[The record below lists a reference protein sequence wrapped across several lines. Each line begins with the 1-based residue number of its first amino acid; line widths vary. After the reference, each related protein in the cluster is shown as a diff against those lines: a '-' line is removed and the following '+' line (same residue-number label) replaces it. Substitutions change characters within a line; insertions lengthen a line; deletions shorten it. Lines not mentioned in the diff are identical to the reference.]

1 MELEKFNR
9 QLKLMSMLAG
19 NTSLNV
25 EQVARRL
32 GMSRRTV
39 YRYIRTFKESALFSV
54 EQSGDVFRISRDS
67 PFIREISDNVSFS
80 EEEAAV
86 IAGLLA
92 SAGGNSIQ
100 LRSLRN
106 KIGRIYNYRVL
117 EEPEADRRT
126 ARNLSQ
132 LYEAVKLHRVAVL
145 KNYHSLHGGS
155 VADRTVEPFAFLNS
169 NDDVR
174 CYELASGENKTFKV
188 ARAEEVIVLDL
199 MWSNAGRHE
208 SYYTPVRLLGQ
219 GDTPRGAKAYGT
231 RRTNPSR
238 GTPGCR
244 GLPCACGRREFHARH
259 PGVRL
264 LRHRTLCARAA
275 FGGGNR
281 KTGGVQGTYRPRSCT
296 FNKEI
301 RFVTQTV
308 TDKKFLCFVKTNL

>member
-174 CYELASGENKTFKV
+174 CYELGSGRNKTFKV
-188 ARAEEVIVLDL
+188 ARAEEVVVLDL
-199 MWSNAGRHE
+199 TWNNEDRHE
-208 SYYTPVRLLGQ
+208 SYFTDLFGFSGRETSRVVLRLTG
-219 GDTPRGAKAYGT
+219 
-231 RRTNPSR
+231 
-238 GTPGCR
+238 
-244 GLPCACGRREFHARH
+244 
-259 PGVRL
+259 
-264 LRHRTLCARAA
+264 RAA
-275 FGGGNR
+275 RILCEERPAAAACLVRDGGDGFTLDTR
-281 KTGGVQGTYRPRSCT
+281 VCDFCGVG
-296 FNKEI
+296 
-301 RFVTQTV
+301 RFVLGLHSEVEIVEPAEFKEHIAREAALLT
-308 TDKKFLCFVKTNL
+308 KKFGL

>member
-19 NTSLNV
+19 NISLNV

-174 CYELASGENKTFKV
+174 CYELGSGRNKTFKV
-188 ARAEEVIVLDL
+188 ARAEEVVVLDL
-199 MWSNAGRHE
+199 TWNNEDRHE
-208 SYYTPVRLLGQ
+208 SYFTDLFGFSGRETSRVVLRLTG
-219 GDTPRGAKAYGT
+219 
-231 RRTNPSR
+231 
-238 GTPGCR
+238 
-244 GLPCACGRREFHARH
+244 
-259 PGVRL
+259 
-264 LRHRTLCARAA
+264 RAA
-275 FGGGNR
+275 RILCEERPAATACLVRDGGDGFTLDTR
-281 KTGGVQGTYRPRSCT
+281 VCDFCGVG
-296 FNKEI
+296 
-301 RFVTQTV
+301 RFVLGLHSEVEIVEPAEFKEHIAREAALLT
-308 TDKKFLCFVKTNL
+308 KKFGL

>member
-1 MELEKFNR
+1 MRRKSAVSPEKRNFVAMELEKFNR
-9 QLKLMSMLAG
+9 QLRLVAMLAG
-19 NTSLNV
+19 NTSLGV
-25 EQVARRL
+25 EQVAARL

-39 YRYIRTFKESALFSV
+39 YRYIRTLRESRLFSV

-86 IAGLLA
+86 MAGLLA
-92 SAGGNSIQ
+92 SAGGNSMQ

-199 MWSNAGRHE
+199 MWSNTGRHE
-208 SYYTPVRLLGQ
+208 SYFTDLFGFSGRETSRVVLRLTG
-219 GDTPRGAKAYGT
+219 
-231 RRTNPSR
+231 
-238 GTPGCR
+238 
-244 GLPCACGRREFHARH
+244 
-259 PGVRL
+259 
-264 LRHRTLCARAA
+264 RAA
-275 FGGGNR
+275 RILCEERPAAAACLVRDGGDFMLDTRVCDFCGI
-281 KTGGVQGTYRPRSCT
+281 G
-296 FNKEI
+296 
-301 RFVTQTV
+301 RFVLGLHSEVEIVEPAEFKEHIAREAALLT
-308 TDKKFLCFVKTNL
+308 KKFGL

>member
-19 NTSLNV
+19 NISLNV

-54 EQSGDVFRISRDS
+54 EQSGDVFRISRAS

-92 SAGGNSIQ
+92 SAGGNSMQ

-174 CYELASGENKTFKV
+174 CYELASGEN
-188 ARAEEVIVLDL
+188 LC
-199 MWSNAGRHE
+199 
-208 SYYTPVRLLGQ
+208 
-219 GDTPRGAKAYGT
+219 GAIPAGT
-231 RRTNPSR
+231 RVITPTCSASR
-238 GTPGCR
+238 AKR
-244 GLPCACGRREFHARH
+244 HAAW
-259 PGVRL
+259 
-264 LRHRTLCARAA
+264 C
-275 FGGGNR
+275 
-281 KTGGVQGTYRPRSCT
+281 
-296 FNKEI
+296 
-301 RFVTQTV
+301 
-308 TDKKFLCFVKTNL
+308 

>member
-86 IAGLLA
+86 MAGLLA
-92 SAGGNSIQ
+92 SAGGNSMQ

-155 VADRTVEPFAFLNS
+155 VADRTVEPFAFLSS

-174 CYELASGENKTFKV
+174 CYELGSGHNKTFKV
-188 ARAEEVIVLDL
+188 ARAEEVVVLDL
-199 MWSNAGRHE
+199 TWNNEDRHE
-208 SYYTPVRLLGQ
+208 SYFTDLFGFSGRETSRVVLRL
-219 GDTPRGAKAYGT
+219 T
-231 RRTNPSR
+231 
-238 GTPGCR
+238 
-244 GLPCACGRREFHARH
+244 GLAA
-259 PGVRL
+259 
-264 LRHRTLCARAA
+264 RTLCEERPAA
-275 FGGGNR
+275 AACLVRDGGDGFTLDTR
-281 KTGGVQGTYRPRSCT
+281 VCDFCGIG
-296 FNKEI
+296 
-301 RFVTQTV
+301 RFVLGLHSEVEIVEPAEFKEHIAREAALLT
-308 TDKKFLCFVKTNL
+308 KKFGL

>member
-39 YRYIRTFKESALFSV
+39 YRYIRTLRESRLFSV

-86 IAGLLA
+86 MAGLLA
-92 SAGGNSIQ
+92 SAGGNSMQ

-199 MWSNAGRHE
+199 MWSNTGRHE
-208 SYYTPVRLLGQ
+208 SYYTDLFGFSGRETSRVVLRLTG
-219 GDTPRGAKAYGT
+219 
-231 RRTNPSR
+231 
-238 GTPGCR
+238 
-244 GLPCACGRREFHARH
+244 
-259 PGVRL
+259 
-264 LRHRTLCARAA
+264 RAA
-275 FGGGNR
+275 RILCEERPAAAACLVRDGGDGFTLDTR
-281 KTGGVQGTYRPRSCT
+281 VCDFCGVG
-296 FNKEI
+296 
-301 RFVTQTV
+301 RFVLGLHSEVEIVEPAEFKEHIAREAALLT
-308 TDKKFLCFVKTNL
+308 KKFGL

>member
-1 MELEKFNR
+1 MRRKSAVSPEKRNFVPMDLEKFNR
-9 QLKLMSMLAG
+9 QLKLMSLLAG

-25 EQVARRL
+25 EQVAQRL

-86 IAGLLA
+86 MAGLLA
-92 SAGGNSIQ
+92 SAGGNSMQ

-208 SYYTPVRLLGQ
+208 SYYTDLFAFSG
-219 GDTPRGAKAYGT
+219 KET
-231 RRTNPSR
+231 RRVV
-238 GTPGCR
+238 
-244 GLPCACGRREFHARH
+244 L
-259 PGVRL
+259 RL
-264 LRHRTLCARAA
+264 TGRAA
-275 FGGGNR
+275 RILREERPAAAACLAPADGGDFMLDTRVCDFCGI
-281 KTGGVQGTYRPRSCT
+281 G
-296 FNKEI
+296 
-301 RFVTQTV
+301 RFVLGLHSEVEIVEPAEFKEHIAREAALLT
-308 TDKKFLCFVKTNL
+308 KKFGL

>member
-19 NTSLNV
+19 NISLNV

-86 IAGLLA
+86 MAGLLA
-92 SAGGNSIQ
+92 SAGGNSMQ

-208 SYYTPVRLLGQ
+208 SYYTDLFGFS
-219 GDTPRGAKAYGT
+219 GKET
-231 RRTNPSR
+231 RRVV
-238 GTPGCR
+238 
-244 GLPCACGRREFHARH
+244 L
-259 PGVRL
+259 RL
-264 LRHRTLCARAA
+264 TGRAA
-275 FGGGNR
+275 RILREERPVAAACLAPADGGDFMLDTRVCDFCGI
-281 KTGGVQGTYRPRSCT
+281 G
-296 FNKEI
+296 
-301 RFVTQTV
+301 RFVLGLHSEVEIVEPAEFKKHIAREAALLT
-308 TDKKFLCFVKTNL
+308 KKFGL

>member
-19 NTSLNV
+19 NISLNV

-174 CYELASGENKTFKV
+174 CYELGSGRNKTFKV
-188 ARAEEVIVLDL
+188 ARAEEVVVLDL
-199 MWSNAGRHE
+199 TWNNEDRHE
-208 SYYTPVRLLGQ
+208 SYFTDLFGFSGRETSRVVLRLTG
-219 GDTPRGAKAYGT
+219 
-231 RRTNPSR
+231 
-238 GTPGCR
+238 
-244 GLPCACGRREFHARH
+244 
-259 PGVRL
+259 
-264 LRHRTLCARAA
+264 RAA
-275 FGGGNR
+275 RILCEERPAAAACLVRDGGDGFTLDTR
-281 KTGGVQGTYRPRSCT
+281 VCDFCGIG
-296 FNKEI
+296 
-301 RFVTQTV
+301 RFVLGLHSEVEIVEPAEFKEHIAREAALLT
-308 TDKKFLCFVKTNL
+308 KKFGL

>member
-19 NTSLNV
+19 NISLNV

-67 PFIREISDNVSFS
+67 HFIREISDNVSFS

-86 IAGLLA
+86 MAGLLA

-132 LYEAVKLHRVAVL
+132 LYEA
-145 KNYHSLHGGS
+145 
-155 VADRTVEPFAFLNS
+155 P
-169 NDDVR
+169 
-174 CYELASGENKTFKV
+174 
-188 ARAEEVIVLDL
+188 
-199 MWSNAGRHE
+199 
-208 SYYTPVRLLGQ
+208 
-219 GDTPRGAKAYGT
+219 PRGAA
-231 RRTNPSR
+231 
-238 GTPGCR
+238 
-244 GLPCACGRREFHARH
+244 
-259 PGVRL
+259 
-264 LRHRTLCARAA
+264 
-275 FGGGNR
+275 
-281 KTGGVQGTYRPRSCT
+281 
-296 FNKEI
+296 
-301 RFVTQTV
+301 
-308 TDKKFLCFVKTNL
+308 